1 MKFLPTLADGLR
13 CALRAGAGLSIIALC
28 ACTTSANYRLA
39 KDGAPPAQALD
50 YSSRTDALALTLGS
64 VIVNKGPGSWKETA
78 LWDEYV
84 LSLRNTSA
92 APLRIESAALVDM
105 LDVQQTPGTEPWE
118 LEKRSEA
125 NWKKY
130 ERVGLLILDAAGV
143 AGSVMLPSLS
153 YGLTGAASGIMIAI
167 PVVAV
172 STVAVV
178 SVLDRKNKT
187 AVEQQFESRR
197 LKLPLE
203 LGAGTSVQ
211 GSLFFPVVPGPQRLI
226 VQGRG
231 GDQDVAL
238 ELDLKALAGL
248 HLQPA
253 KP

>member
-1 MKFLPTLADGLR
+1 MKFLPMLANGLR
-13 CALRAGAGLSIIALC
+13 CALRTGAAISVFALC
-28 ACTTSANYRLA
+28 ACTTSANYRLGKSGTPRA
-39 KDGAPPAQALD
+39 EALN
-50 YSSRTDALALTLGS
+50 YSSNTDTLALTLGS

-105 LDVQQTPGTEPWE
+105 LGVQQSPGTEPWE

-143 AGSVMLPSLS
+143 ASSVMLPSLS
-153 YGLTGAASGIMIAI
+153 YGLTGVASGIMIAI

-178 SVLDRKNKT
+178 SVLDRENKA
-187 AVEQQFESRR
+187 AVEQQFESRQ

-203 LGAGTSVQ
+203 LAAGARVE

-226 VQGRG
+226 VQARGR
-231 GDQDVAL
+231 DESVLL
-238 ELDLKALAGL
+238 ELELKPLAGL